1 MVLLYHEHNLPI
13 TIFIYELTQY
23 ILMYIKIFFLQCL
36 DILKYNFDAVGVYL
50 HAWAKLDF
58 RFC

>member
-50 HAWAKLDF
+50 HA
-58 RFC
+58 